1 MTPAT
6 DDKVVLCPCLI
17 SAINHP
23 FSGNSGGVDIH
34 LLAER
39 VRLRNGPAVLDQAL
53 HMKFNRLADQF
64 RRVGRCS
71 GGSTG

>member
-53 HMKFNRLADQF
+53 HRNSIASQISS
-64 RRVGRCS
+64 VGWVGAQAC
-71 GGSTG
+71 G